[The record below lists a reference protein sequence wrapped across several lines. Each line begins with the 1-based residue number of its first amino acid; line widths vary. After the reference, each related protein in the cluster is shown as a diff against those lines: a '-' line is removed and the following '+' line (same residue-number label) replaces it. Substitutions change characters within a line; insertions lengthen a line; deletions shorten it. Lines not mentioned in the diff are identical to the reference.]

1 MGDWF
6 KKGFGGAVT
15 TVHEHATL
23 LPFHFFATLPIMK
36 VIPTEIPEVLIIEPK
51 VFGDARGFFFE
62 TFNVKRYTEMGIP
75 YPFVQD
81 NHSRSAKGVL
91 RGLHFQ
97 KQYPQGKLVYV
108 THGEV
113 LDVAVD
119 IRPNSPSFGKHV
131 SIVLNTENH
140 RQFYVPAGFAH
151 GFCVLS
157 EYADF
162 HYKCT
167 EYYHPEDEGSLRWND
182 PELGIQWGIENPTLS
197 GKDAIAPLLRDL
209 KIASR
214 IV

>member
-1 MGDWF
+1 
-6 KKGFGGAVT
+6 
-15 TVHEHATL
+15 
-23 LPFHFFATLPIMK
+23 MK
-36 VIPTEIPEVLIIEPK
+36 VIPTTIPEVLIIEPK

-62 TFNVKRYTEMGIP
+62 TFNVKRYAEMGIP

-97 KQYPQGKLVYV
+97 KQFPQGKLVYV

-131 SIVLNTENH
+131 SIVLNAENH

-167 EYYHPEDEGSLRWND
+167 EYYHPEDEGSVRWDD
-182 PELGIQWGIENPTLS
+182 PDLGIEWGLENPTLS

-209 KIASR
+209 KIA
-214 IV
+214 